1 MTTSPQMTCP
11 KCWSGSKKAA
21 CAHCKGVG
29 TVDDVRLS
37 PSFMLSEFIKSNTA
51 KAKGIANVPDAK
63 IVENLKGLALA
74 MEPVKGVFGDKLT
87 INSGY
92 RCPPLNTAIGGNS
105 QSAHCQGFAVDFV
118 VAGMDATAIMRWL
131 KANYPAPWDQA
142 IDEPG
147 WFHLGY
153 RSPDGKRQ
161 RKQTLVMRGGK
172 YSEFKG

>member
-1 MTTSPQMTCP
+1 MTTSPQMACP

-21 CAHCKGVG
+21 CAHCKGAG

-92 RCPPLNTAIGGNS
+92 RCPPWTS
-105 QSAHCQGFAVDFV
+105 SWPVW
-118 VAGMDATAIMRWL
+118 TRR
-131 KANYPAPWDQA
+131 
-142 IDEPG
+142 
-147 WFHLGY
+147 
-153 RSPDGKRQ
+153 RSCDG
-161 RKQTLVMRGGK
+161 
-172 YSEFKG
+172 